1 MTEHK
6 IPLISLPPY
15 KINDLSFS
23 TMSGQVKDYWHDLIG
38 TTDAFKQTKGVGVV
52 AFVLDTAYKV
62 THPDLYD
69 NVLHEYCVTFTD
81 DKVDNNNQKHGDHVA
96 GLIAGTDNNIGI
108 IGVAPATKLVLV
120 RCLNGNGQGYENWIA
135 DAIKYCADVDL
146 GEHNND
152 KRIINMSLGMSG
164 TSRLIENALKYV
176 NSKGVFVVCA
186 AGNSGYD
193 GKRDSVNAPAIYDDL
208 VISVSSINEKDQFSD
223 FSSGGVAVDIAAYGE
238 NIYSTYGDYGYA
250 SLDGTSMATPI
261 VTGACALILS
271 KWGDVI
277 NTHRDLEIHL
287 KNNAKDLGISG
298 EDNYFGAGA
307 LKLEG
312 AIKNN
317 PNPIEPPIIE
327 QPKLF
332 KFAFSDLRTIKWKD
346 NGTNNYIK
354 VKEIVLSINATEKA
368 ESVYDNMKEKY
379 LEFFDGSV
387 AELNNVDFHEIL
399 HLTVDNLTKHF
410 SDRNLQVDFISMKCY
425 DNKKRIILF

>member
-1 MTEHK
+1 
-6 IPLISLPPY
+6 
-15 KINDLSFS
+15 
-23 TMSGQVKDYWHDLIG
+23 
-38 TTDAFKQTKGVGVV
+38 
-52 AFVLDTAYKV
+52 
-62 THPDLYD
+62 
-69 NVLHEYCVTFTD
+69 
-81 DKVDNNNQKHGDHVA
+81 
-96 GLIAGTDNNIGI
+96 
-108 IGVAPATKLVLV
+108 
-120 RCLNGNGQGYENWIA
+120 
-135 DAIKYCADVDL
+135 
-146 GEHNND
+146 
-152 KRIINMSLGMSG
+152 
-164 TSRLIENALKYV
+164 
-176 NSKGVFVVCA
+176 
-186 AGNSGYD
+186 
-193 GKRDSVNAPAIYDDL
+193 
-208 VISVSSINEKDQFSD
+208 
-223 FSSGGVAVDIAAYGE
+223 
-238 NIYSTYGDYGYA
+238 
-250 SLDGTSMATPI
+250 MATPI